1 MVTIDPARLRFWRN
15 MRTMT
20 VTELAEASRINRHSL
35 ISYELGRRMPREK
48 PFRRLCT
55 ALGIG
60 PENLL
65 LDGYRYIPQAKNDE
79 EFSDGP
85 VELD

>member
-1 MVTIDPARLRFWRN
+1 
-15 MRTMT
+15 MRIMT
-20 VTELAEASRINRHSL
+20 VTELAEAAHVNRHSL

-65 LDGYRYIPQAKNDE
+65 LETYRYQPNIKDE
-79 EFSDGP
+79 ELDDGRHREDQAQDRDHP
-85 VELD
+85 